1 MSSSKLETLCRRQR
15 CQQGLLEYHI
25 QLEDARLR
33 TPVRRLQGWKWKCCN
48 STATSTHSDKP
59 KQTSR
64 IVKSCRQNKQKD
76 SLLSF
81 TQTQQCIYTT
91 LTLSASGLSFRRGKI
106 MLRLLSDPRICALSK
121 PPRMNYNTSKI
132 CHSNCMQLSNYHTF
146 HFPLRWIFEKVIQIC
161 QLKNLPLSGNAHKVA
176 VEKCP
181 DSEAG

>member
-1 MSSSKLETLCRRQR
+1 MSSSKLETLCRRQS

-81 TQTQQCIYTT
+81 TQTQQCNNTT

-121 PPRMNYNTSKI
+121 PPRMNYEHIQNLSFQLHATI
-132 CHSNCMQLSNYHTF
+132 QLSYLSFSSSLDLWKSHTD
-146 HFPLRWIFEKVIQIC
+146 
-161 QLKNLPLSGNAHKVA
+161 LSTQKSAA
-176 VEKCP
+176 VRER
-181 DSEAG
+181 S

>member
-1 MSSSKLETLCRRQR
+1 MSSSKLETLCRRQS

-48 STATSTHSDKP
+48 STATINAQW
-59 KQTSR
+59 QTQTGPLG

-81 TQTQQCIYTT
+81 TQTQQCNNTT

-121 PPRMNYNTSKI
+121 PPRMNYEHIQNLSFQLHATI
-132 CHSNCMQLSNYHTF
+132 QLSYLSFSSSLDLWKSHTD
-146 HFPLRWIFEKVIQIC
+146 
-161 QLKNLPLSGNAHKVA
+161 LSTQKSAA
-176 VEKCP
+176 VRER
-181 DSEAG
+181 S